1 MIYSGDSNG
10 QDIVSFADDIAG
22 TNSITFPIASK
33 TRYANKTMRTI
44 WSWIFEA
51 YGGWQFDD
59 ANNTDLPAARTGLNA
74 NQTDYDVPATALTV
88 RSVEYK
94 PQGST
99 LFQQLVCLS
108 EEDLKQAGQSEQA
121 AQYTSSVPYGYHV
134 VGTSIKLIPPASYTQ
149 TDSLRVSFDRGTT
162 DFSVSDTTK
171 TPGFVSQFH
180 DAVPTGMAMEWAK
193 NNAGEAYPGLK
204 DEFYGDYKGRI
215 QDYYRAR
222 YQEKYPAEVNVFD
235 FTRIMM

>member
-1 MIYSGDSNG
+1 MIYNGDTNG

-44 WSWIFEA
+44 WSWIFSA

-59 ANNTDLPAARTGLNA
+59 GNQTDLPSARTSLNA
-74 NQTDYDVPATALTV
+74 QQADYDIPSGALTV

-108 EEDLKQAGQSEQA
+108 EEDLKQSGQSEQA
-121 AQYTSSVPYGYHV
+121 AQYTSSVPYGYRV
-134 VGTSIKLIPPASYTQ
+134 VGTSIKIIPPASYTQ
-149 TDSLRVSFDRGTT
+149 SDSLRISFDRGTV
-162 DFSVSDTTK
+162 DFTVSSTATS
-171 TPGFVSQFH
+171 PGFVSEFH
-180 DAVPTGMAMEWAK
+180 DAIPTGMAMEWSK
-193 NNAGEAYPGLK
+193 NNSGEAYPGLK
-204 DEFYGDYKGRI
+204 EEFFGDYKKRI
-215 QDYYRAR
+215 TEYYRAR
-222 YQEKYPAEVNVFD
+222 YQEKFPASLDIFD
-235 FTRIMM
+235 ISRIMM